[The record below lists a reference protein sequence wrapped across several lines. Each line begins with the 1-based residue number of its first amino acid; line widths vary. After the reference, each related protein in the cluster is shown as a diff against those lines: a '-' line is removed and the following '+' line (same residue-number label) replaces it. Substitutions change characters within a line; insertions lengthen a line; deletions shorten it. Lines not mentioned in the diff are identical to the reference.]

1 MGTIAVEAAKSIGYV
16 NAGTFEFL
24 VDPKENFYFLE
35 MNTRLQVEH
44 PVTEEITGVDLVA
57 EQLRIAEGHL
67 AIAPEDLAIRGHAI
81 ECRIYAEDPYQNYI
95 PSPGHVHSLR
105 FPAGPGVRVDSG
117 VAAGGDV
124 SEFYD
129 PMVAKIIVWGQ
140 DCSIAIARMRRALQ
154 ETHVG
159 GIRTNTEF
167 LEEILTHPQF
177 VEGGYDTGLLGGWDP
192 VAQVPDE
199 LEQVFALVAAVEAN
213 QQQVSGNTAEPES
226 KGTGSLWK
234 AEARRR
240 AVQGGGR

>member
-1 MGTIAVEAAKSIGYV
+1 M
-16 NAGTFEFL
+16 
-24 VDPKENFYFLE
+24 
-35 MNTRLQVEH
+35 
-44 PVTEEITGVDLVA
+44 
-57 EQLRIAEGHL
+57 
-67 AIAPEDLAIRGHAI
+67 
-81 ECRIYAEDPYQNYI
+81 
-95 PSPGHVHSLR
+95 
-105 FPAGPGVRVDSG
+105 DSG

-140 DCSIAIARMRRALQ
+140 DRSIAIARMRRALQ